1 MLSSE
6 RSTARLPADA
16 SLRGLPRTYTY
27 RQRANALPCR
37 RFSAVWRTVSPGR
50 RKRPVRLKSAQS
62 GFESDWG
69 TGYHL
74 VDPLYGA
81 SRSVDDF
88 LVAA

>member
-1 MLSSE
+1 MPYGE
-6 RSTARLPADA
+6 PFRLVAGSGP
-16 SLRGLPRTYTY
+16 S
-27 RQRANALPCR
+27 
-37 RFSAVWRTVSPGR
+37 V
-50 RKRPVRLKSAQS
+50 LKSAQS

>member
-1 MLSSE
+1 MANRFAWSPE
-6 RSTARLPADA
+6 AARP
-16 SLRGLPRTYTY
+16 
-27 RQRANALPCR
+27 
-37 RFSAVWRTVSPGR
+37 F
-50 RKRPVRLKSAQS
+50 LKSAQS